1 MYIYLDILFVENFI
15 INRFLLSLTAKTV
28 REKVNSIIL
37 SLSSEVKAYNDA
49 MMAQYEGDESHV
61 LQYDENGLL
70 QVIPVEFEP
79 QEEVAEATEELED
92 PFAELP
98 IIDDAELDFLNE
110 EEPAPTLGTRKRI
123 GF

>member
-1 MYIYLDILFVENFI
+1 MDIDTPLTEEEFQAFQTEDEEDELTEEEI
-15 INRFLLSLTAKTV
+15 SLK
-28 REKVNSIIL
+28 EY
-37 SLSSEVKAYNDA
+37 EEQVKAYNDA

-70 QVIPVEFEP
+70 QAIPVEFEP
-79 QEEVAEATEELED
+79 QEEVAEAIEELKD

-98 IIDDAELDFLNE
+98 IIDDSELDFLSE